1 MKLLNLL
8 SKNIILEVSE
18 KVKNQL
24 LAKFKPT
31 TDDSDETILNNIDM
45 FDRYKQGL
53 SVDSRDIMR
62 YSYED
67 LKNLIQ
73 SKETTK
79 GLSDIFTEFK
89 KKEKGIENNNLKR
102 YIKKF
107 LEIQSELPKDK
118 QNILKFNFLNLV
130 KLVDDLYP
138 RLFVKKMFGKYS
150 KENPNLT
157 QDQIL
162 YYLDSYYENF
172 DLIPFD
178 TKGVDKMSFT
188 ELEHLLDGLQGK
200 KEQSDKN
207 KEDLSNIDLKYD
219 ENGLKIFAPTT
230 KDQCIRLRNG
240 RGWCT
245 SREGSGNMYYNY
257 RLGHERTLYYVIDE
271 DKPFDDVNFAT
282 VILVDPSG
290 RMAMADKSNSG
301 TYGGSTNIPF
311 SQIVSKVP
319 KLQGLEYIFEAKPL
333 TQEEKQLINTVKNA
347 KVGDNP
353 MESFNTP
360 QEVEMWL
367 EYNSPKLTDIQ
378 YSNIIPELK
387 KKYIALGMD
396 LSSNMI
402 KSSEP
407 DVLRYYISKKIDSI
421 KSKGINNLST
431 EDVALL
437 NTPILKK
444 VKEEF
449 KPKFAKE
456 LVSGNEGTKVEIEYP
471 SGNSSKFVALY
482 GFGELFDS
490 LPENMTN
497 FLFNN
502 KSNSEINLDVPA
514 SISRFKDLQALLLM
528 NCVSSIPENI
538 GDLEKLS
545 FLSLPNNPNL
555 TSLPSSVLDLPSIL
569 FVNLTNSNPT
579 LPEGFNDRFTEEGG
593 GNGRLF
599 VRNMG

>member
-178 TKGVDKMSFT
+178 AKGVDKMSFS

-207 KEDLSNIDLKYD
+207 KEDLSNINLKYD

-257 RLGHERTLYYVIDE
+257 RLGNERTLYYVIDE

-319 KLQGLEYIFEAKPL
+319 KLQGLEYIFEPNPL

-347 KVGDNP
+347 KVGDYP

-367 EYNSPKLTDIQ
+367 EYNSPKLTDAQ
-378 YSNIIPELK
+378 YANIIPELK

-431 EDVALL
+431 EDIALL

-555 TSLPSSVLDLPSIL
+555 TSLPSSVLNLPSIL

-579 LPEGFNDRFTEEGG
+579 LPEGFEDRFTEEGG

>member
-1 MKLLNLL
+1 
-8 SKNIILEVSE
+8 
-18 KVKNQL
+18 
-24 LAKFKPT
+24 
-31 TDDSDETILNNIDM
+31 
-45 FDRYKQGL
+45 
-53 SVDSRDIMR
+53 MR

-178 TKGVDKMSFT
+178 TKGVDKMSFS

-200 KEQSDKN
+200 KEQSNKN
-207 KEDLSNIDLKYD
+207 KEDLSNIDLKYN

-257 RLGHERTLYYVIDE
+257 RLGHARTLYYVIDE
-271 DKPFDDVNFAT
+271 DKPFDDLNFAT
-282 VILVDPSG
+282 VILVDPNG

-319 KLQGLEYIFEAKPL
+319 KLEGLEYIFEPNPL
-333 TQEEKQLINTVKNA
+333 TQDEKRLIDTVKNA
-347 KVGDNP
+347 RVGDNP

-367 EYNSPKLTDIQ
+367 EYNSPKLTDVQ

-431 EDVALL
+431 EDIALL

>member
-1 MKLLNLL
+1 MKLLKLL
-8 SKNIILEVSE
+8 TKEIILEVSE
-18 KVKNQL
+18 KLKKQL

-31 TDDSDETILNNIDM
+31 TEDSDETILNNINM

-53 SVDSRDIMR
+53 PVEKRDIMR

-67 LKNLIQ
+67 LKNLVQ
-73 SKETTK
+73 SKETAK
-79 GLSDIFTEFK
+79 GLEDIFTEFK

-118 QNILKFNFLNLV
+118 KDILKYNFLNLV

-138 RLFVKKMFGKYS
+138 RLIVKKMMDKYS

-162 YYLDSYYENF
+162 YYIDSYNENF

-178 TKGVDKMSFT
+178 TKGIDKMSFSQ
-188 ELEHLLDGLQGK
+188 LEHLLDGLQGK
-200 KEQSDKN
+200 KGASSKD
-207 KEDLSNIDLKYD
+207 KEDLGNIDLKYD
-219 ENGLKIFAPTT
+219 ENGLKIFAPKT

-271 DKPFDDVNFAT
+271 DKDFDDLNFAT
-282 VILVDPSG
+282 VILVDPNG
-290 RMAMADKSNSG
+290 RKSMADKSNSG
-301 TYGGSTNIPF
+301 KYGGSTNLPW
-311 SQIVSKVP
+311 SEIVSKVP
-319 KLQGLEYIFEAKPL
+319 KLKDLEYIFEPKPL
-333 TQEEKQLINTVKNA
+333 TQEERQLINTVRNA
-347 KVGDNP
+347 RVGDDP
-353 MESFNTP
+353 MKSFNTP

-367 EYNSPKLTDIQ
+367 EYNSPRLSDVQ
-378 YSNIIPELK
+378 FSNITPDLK

-396 LSSNMI
+396 LSANMI

-407 DVLRYYISKKIDSI
+407 EVLRYYISKKIDKLKNTSV
-421 KSKGINNLST
+421 NNLSR
-431 EDVALL
+431 EDIALL

-449 KPKFAKE
+449 KPKFAKD
-456 LVSGNEGTKVEIEYP
+456 LTTGGGSKIEIEFP
-471 SGNSSKFVALY
+471 NGNASKFVALY
-482 GFGELFDS
+482 GFDELFDS
-490 LPENMTN
+490 LPSDITN

-502 KSNSEINLDVPA
+502 KSNDEFNLVLPK
-514 SISRFKDLQALLLM
+514 SISRFKNLEALLLM
-528 NCVSSIPENI
+528 KCVSSIPEEI
-538 GDLEKLS
+538 GELKNLS
-545 FLSLPNNPNL
+545 FLALPDNPNL
-555 TSLPSSVLDLPSIL
+555 ESIPASVLNLP
-569 FVNLTNSNPT
+569 NLMFINLKGSKPQF
-579 LPEGFNDRFTEEGG
+579 PEGFSEKFGEEGG
-593 GNGRLF
+593 NGSGF
-599 VRNMG
+599 YTKKF

>member
-1 MKLLNLL
+1 
-8 SKNIILEVSE
+8 
-18 KVKNQL
+18 
-24 LAKFKPT
+24 
-31 TDDSDETILNNIDM
+31 
-45 FDRYKQGL
+45 
-53 SVDSRDIMR
+53 
-62 YSYED
+62 
-67 LKNLIQ
+67 
-73 SKETTK
+73 
-79 GLSDIFTEFK
+79 
-89 KKEKGIENNNLKR
+89 
-102 YIKKF
+102 
-107 LEIQSELPKDK
+107 
-118 QNILKFNFLNLV
+118 
-130 KLVDDLYP
+130 
-138 RLFVKKMFGKYS
+138 
-150 KENPNLT
+150 
-157 QDQIL
+157 
-162 YYLDSYYENF
+162 
-172 DLIPFD
+172 
-178 TKGVDKMSFT
+178 
-188 ELEHLLDGLQGK
+188 
-200 KEQSDKN
+200 
-207 KEDLSNIDLKYD
+207 
-219 ENGLKIFAPTT
+219 
-230 KDQCIRLRNG
+230 
-240 RGWCT
+240 
-245 SREGSGNMYYNY
+245 
-257 RLGHERTLYYVIDE
+257 
-271 DKPFDDVNFAT
+271 
-282 VILVDPSG
+282 
-290 RMAMADKSNSG
+290 
-301 TYGGSTNIPF
+301 
-311 SQIVSKVP
+311 
-319 KLQGLEYIFEAKPL
+319 
-333 TQEEKQLINTVKNA
+333 
-347 KVGDNP
+347 
-353 MESFNTP
+353 
-360 QEVEMWL
+360 MWL
-367 EYNSPKLTDIQ
+367 EYNSPKLTDAQ
-378 YSNIIPELK
+378 YANIIPELK

-555 TSLPSSVLDLPSIL
+555 TSLPSSVLNLPSIL

>member
-24 LAKFKPT
+24 LTKFKPT
-31 TDDSDETILNNIDM
+31 TEDSDETILNNIDM

-53 SVDSRDIMR
+53 PVDGRDIMR

-79 GLSDIFTEFK
+79 GLNDIFTEFK

-178 TKGVDKMSFT
+178 TKGVDKMSFS

-207 KEDLSNIDLKYD
+207 KEDLSNIDLKYN

-257 RLGHERTLYYVIDE
+257 RLGHSRTLYYVIDE
-271 DKPFDDVNFAT
+271 DKPFDDLNFAT
-282 VILVDPSG
+282 VILVDPNG

-319 KLQGLEYIFEAKPL
+319 KLEGLEYIFEPNPL
-333 TQEEKQLINTVKNA
+333 TQDEKRLIDTVKNA
-347 KVGDNP
+347 RVGDNP

-367 EYNSPKLTDIQ
+367 EYNSPKLTDVQ

-431 EDVALL
+431 EDIALL

>member
-18 KVKNQL
+18 KVKKQL

-31 TDDSDETILNNIDM
+31 TEDSDETILNNIDM

-73 SKETTK
+73 SKETAK
-79 GLSDIFTEFK
+79 GLDDIFTEFK
-89 KKEKGIENNNLKR
+89 KKEKGIENNSLKR

-118 QNILKFNFLNLV
+118 QNILKFNFLTLV
-130 KLVDDLYP
+130 KLIDDLYP
-138 RLFVKKMFGKYS
+138 RLLVKKMFAKYS

-178 TKGVDKMSFT
+178 TKGVDKMSFSD
-188 ELEHLLDGLQGK
+188 LEHLLDGLQGK

-271 DKPFDDVNFAT
+271 DKSFDDLNFAT

-319 KLQGLEYIFEAKPL
+319 KLEGLEYIFEPKPL

-353 MESFNTP
+353 MESFNSP

-367 EYNSPKLTDIQ
+367 EYNSPKLTTSQ
-378 YSNIIPELK
+378 YSNITPDLK

-396 LSSNMI
+396 LSSDMI

-407 DVLRYYISKKIDSI
+407 EVLRYYISKKIDSI
-421 KSKGINNLST
+421 KNKGVNNLTS
-431 EDVALL
+431 EDIALL

-449 KPKFAKE
+449 KPKFAKD
-456 LVSGNEGTKVEIEYP
+456 LISGGGTKVEIEYP
-471 SGNSSKFVALY
+471 NGNSSKFVALY

-490 LPENMTN
+490 LPDNMTN

-502 KSNSEINLDVPA
+502 KSNSEINLELPK
-514 SISRFKDLQALLLM
+514 SISRFKDLEALLLM
-528 NCVSSIPENI
+528 KCVSSIPDNI
-538 GDLEKLS
+538 GDLKKLN
-545 FLSLPNNPNL
+545 FLALPDNPNL
-555 TSLPSSVLDLPSIL
+555 TSLPPSIL
-569 FVNLTNSNPT
+569 NLPDLLFINLKGSNPQF
-579 LPEGFNDRFTEEGG
+579 PDGFESRYSEEGG
-593 GNGRLF
+593 SGSGFYTRT
-599 VRNMG
+599 MG

>member
-18 KVKNQL
+18 KVKKQL

-31 TDDSDETILNNIDM
+31 TEDSDETILNNIDM
-45 FDRYKQGL
+45 FDRYKGGL
-53 SVDSRDIMR
+53 PVEKRDIMR

-73 SKETTK
+73 SKETAK
-79 GLSDIFTEFK
+79 GLDDIFTEFK

-118 QNILKFNFLNLV
+118 QNILKFNFLTLV

-178 TKGVDKMSFT
+178 TKGVDKMSFS

-245 SREGSGNMYYNY
+245 SREGGGNMYYNY

-271 DKPFDDVNFAT
+271 DKSFDDLNFAT

-301 TYGGSTNIPF
+301 RYGGSTNMPF
-311 SQIVSKVP
+311 SEIVSKVP
-319 KLQGLEYIFEAKPL
+319 KLDGLEYIFEPKPL

-347 KVGDNP
+347 KVGENP

-367 EYNSPKLTDIQ
+367 EYNSPRLSDVQ
-378 YSNIIPELK
+378 YSNITPELK

-407 DVLRYYISKKIDSI
+407 EVLRYYISKKIDSI
-421 KSKGINNLST
+421 KSKGVNNLST
-431 EDVALL
+431 EDIALL

-456 LVSGNEGTKVEIEYP
+456 LVSGGGTKVEIEYP
-471 SGNSSKFVALY
+471 TGNSSKFVALY
-482 GFGELFDS
+482 GFEELFNN
-490 LPENMTN
+490 LPDNMTN

-502 KSNSEINLDVPA
+502 KSNSEINLELPP
-514 SISRFKDLQALLLM
+514 SISRFKDLEALLLM
-528 NCVSSIPENI
+528 KCVSSIPENI
-538 GDLEKLS
+538 GDLENLN
-545 FLSLPNNPNL
+545 FLALPDNPNL
-555 TSLPSSVLDLPSIL
+555 TSLPSSILDLPKLL
-569 FVNLTNSNPT
+569 FINLKGSNPQF
-579 LPEGFNDRFTEEGG
+579 PDGFESRYSEEGG
-593 GNGRLF
+593 SGSGF
-599 VRNMG
+599 YTRNMG

>member
-8 SKNIILEVSE
+8 TKNIILEVSE
-18 KVKNQL
+18 KIKKQL
-24 LAKFKPT
+24 LTKFKPT
-31 TDDSDETILNNIDM
+31 TEDSDETILNNIDM

-53 SVDSRDIMR
+53 PIDKRDIMR

-73 SKETTK
+73 SKETSK
-79 GLSDIFTEFK
+79 GLDDIFTEFK

-130 KLVDDLYP
+130 KLIDDLYP

-178 TKGVDKMSFT
+178 TKGVDKMSFS

-207 KEDLSNIDLKYD
+207 KEDLSNIDLKYN

-257 RLGHERTLYYVIDE
+257 RLGHSRTLYYVIDE
-271 DKPFDDVNFAT
+271 DKDFDDLNFAT

-290 RMAMADKSNSG
+290 RMAMADKSNTG

-319 KLQGLEYIFEAKPL
+319 KLQGLEYIFEPKPL

-347 KVGDNP
+347 RVGDNP
-353 MESFNTP
+353 MESFNTL

-378 YSNIIPELK
+378 YSNITSELK

-407 DVLRYYISKKIDSI
+407 EVLRYYISKKIDSI
-421 KSKGINNLST
+421 KSKGINNLTT
-431 EDVALL
+431 EDIALL

-456 LVSGNEGTKVEIEYP
+456 LTSGGGTKVEIEYP
-471 SGNSSKFVALY
+471 TGNSSKFVALY
-482 GFGELFDS
+482 GFEDLFDS
-490 LPENMTN
+490 LPDNMTN

-502 KSNSEINLDVPA
+502 KSKTEVNLELPS
-514 SISRFKDLQALLLM
+514 SISRFQDLEALLLM

-538 GDLEKLS
+538 GDLKNLN
-545 FLSLPNNPNL
+545 FLALPDNTNL
-555 TSLPSSVLDLPSIL
+555 TSLPSSILDLPSLL
-569 FVNLTNSNPT
+569 FLNLKGSNPM
-579 LPEGFNDRFTEEGG
+579 LPEGFNDRFSEEGG
-593 GNGRLF
+593 KGSGFFTRK
-599 VRNMG
+599 MG

>member
-1 MKLLNLL
+1 
-8 SKNIILEVSE
+8 
-18 KVKNQL
+18 
-24 LAKFKPT
+24 
-31 TDDSDETILNNIDM
+31 
-45 FDRYKQGL
+45 
-53 SVDSRDIMR
+53 MR

-79 GLSDIFTEFK
+79 GLNDIFTEFK

-178 TKGVDKMSFT
+178 TKGVDKMSFS

-200 KEQSDKN
+200 KEQSNKN
-207 KEDLSNIDLKYD
+207 KEDLSNIDLKYN

-257 RLGHERTLYYVIDE
+257 RLGHSRTLYYVIDE
-271 DKPFDDVNFAT
+271 DKDFDDLNFAT
-282 VILVDPSG
+282 VILVDPNG
-290 RMAMADKSNSG
+290 RMAMADKSNTG

-319 KLQGLEYIFEAKPL
+319 KLQGLEYIFEPKPL

-353 MESFNTP
+353 MESFNTL

-378 YSNIIPELK
+378 YSNITSELK

-407 DVLRYYISKKIDSI
+407 EVLRYYISKKIDSI
-421 KSKGINNLST
+421 KSKGINNLTT
-431 EDVALL
+431 EDIALL

-456 LVSGNEGTKVEIEYP
+456 LTSGGGTKVEIEYP
-471 SGNSSKFVALY
+471 TGNSSKFVALY
-482 GFGELFDS
+482 GFEELFDS
-490 LPENMTN
+490 LPDNMTN

-502 KSNSEINLDVPA
+502 KSKTEVNLELPS
-514 SISRFKDLQALLLM
+514 SISRFQDLEALLLM

-538 GDLEKLS
+538 GDLKNLN
-545 FLSLPNNPNL
+545 FLALPDNTNL
-555 TSLPSSVLDLPSIL
+555 TSLPSSILDLPSLL
-569 FVNLTNSNPT
+569 FLNLKGSNPM
-579 LPEGFNDRFTEEGG
+579 LPEGFNDRFSEEGG
-593 GNGRLF
+593 KGSGFFTRK
-599 VRNMG
+599 MG

>member
-1 MKLLNLL
+1 
-8 SKNIILEVSE
+8 
-18 KVKNQL
+18 
-24 LAKFKPT
+24 
-31 TDDSDETILNNIDM
+31 
-45 FDRYKQGL
+45 
-53 SVDSRDIMR
+53 
-62 YSYED
+62 
-67 LKNLIQ
+67 
-73 SKETTK
+73 
-79 GLSDIFTEFK
+79 
-89 KKEKGIENNNLKR
+89 
-102 YIKKF
+102 
-107 LEIQSELPKDK
+107 
-118 QNILKFNFLNLV
+118 
-130 KLVDDLYP
+130 
-138 RLFVKKMFGKYS
+138 MFGKYS

-178 TKGVDKMSFT
+178 TKGVDKMSFS

-207 KEDLSNIDLKYD
+207 KEDLSNINLKYD

-257 RLGHERTLYYVIDE
+257 RLGHARTLYYVIDE
-271 DKPFDDVNFAT
+271 DKPFDDLNFAT
-282 VILVDPSG
+282 VILVDPNG

-319 KLQGLEYIFEAKPL
+319 KLEGLEYIFEPNPL

-367 EYNSPKLTDIQ
+367 EYNSPKLTDVQ

-431 EDVALL
+431 EDIALL

>member
-31 TDDSDETILNNIDM
+31 TEDSDETILNNIDM

-53 SVDSRDIMR
+53 PVDNRDIMR

-79 GLSDIFTEFK
+79 GLNDIFTEFK
-89 KKEKGIENNNLKR
+89 KKEKGIENNSLKR

-178 TKGVDKMSFT
+178 TKGVDKMSFS

-207 KEDLSNIDLKYD
+207 KEDLSNINLKYD

-257 RLGHERTLYYVIDE
+257 RLGHARTLYYVIDE
-271 DKPFDDVNFAT
+271 DKPFDDLNFAT
-282 VILVDPSG
+282 VILVDPNG

-319 KLQGLEYIFEAKPL
+319 KLEGLEYIFEPNPL
-333 TQEEKQLINTVKNA
+333 TQDEKRLIDTVKNA

>member
-53 SVDSRDIMR
+53 PVDGRDIMR

-89 KKEKGIENNNLKR
+89 KKEKGIENNSLKR

-178 TKGVDKMSFT
+178 TKGVDKMSFS

-207 KEDLSNIDLKYD
+207 KEDLSNINLKYD

-257 RLGHERTLYYVIDE
+257 RLGHARTLYYVIDE
-271 DKPFDDVNFAT
+271 DKPFDDLNFAT
-282 VILVDPSG
+282 VILVDPNG

-319 KLQGLEYIFEAKPL
+319 KLEGLEYIFEPNPL
-333 TQEEKQLINTVKNA
+333 TQDEKRLIDTVKNA
-347 KVGDNP
+347 RVGDNP

-431 EDVALL
+431 EDIALL

>member
-31 TDDSDETILNNIDM
+31 TEDSDETILNNIDM

-53 SVDSRDIMR
+53 SVDNRDIMK

-79 GLSDIFTEFK
+79 GLNDIFTEFK

-178 TKGVDKMSFT
+178 TKGVDKMSFS

-200 KEQSDKN
+200 KEQSNKN
-207 KEDLSNIDLKYD
+207 KEDLSNIDLKYN

-271 DKPFDDVNFAT
+271 DKDFDDLNFAT
-282 VILVDPSG
+282 VILVDPNG
-290 RMAMADKSNSG
+290 RMAMADKSNTG

-319 KLQGLEYIFEAKPL
+319 KLQGLEYIFEPKPL

-353 MESFNTP
+353 MESFNTL

-378 YSNIIPELK
+378 YSNITSELK

-396 LSSNMI
+396 LSSSMI

-407 DVLRYYISKKIDSI
+407 EVLRYYISKKIDSI
-421 KSKGINNLST
+421 KSKGINNLTT
-431 EDVALL
+431 EDIALL

-456 LVSGNEGTKVEIEYP
+456 LTSGGGTKVEIEYP
-471 SGNSSKFVALY
+471 TGNSSKFVALY
-482 GFGELFDS
+482 GFEDLFDS
-490 LPENMTN
+490 LPDNMTN

-502 KSNSEINLDVPA
+502 KSKTEVNLELPS
-514 SISRFKDLQALLLM
+514 SISRFQDLEALLLM

-538 GDLEKLS
+538 GDLKNLN
-545 FLSLPNNPNL
+545 FLALPDNTNL
-555 TSLPSSVLDLPSIL
+555 TSLPSSILDLPSLL
-569 FVNLTNSNPT
+569 FLNLKGSNPM
-579 LPEGFNDRFTEEGG
+579 LPEGFNDRFSEEGG
-593 GNGRLF
+593 KGSGFFTRK
-599 VRNMG
+599 MG